1 MDAAIPIRGNL
12 VSVISTGPKR
22 IVLASALGLAFGYSS
37 IGIVSFGVFVLPLSE
52 EFGWGRGDM
61 SLALTLMSVAIVFL
75 SPLAGTL
82 LDRYGVRRVLIP
94 SIVFFGIAIAGLSLM
109 TGSLMHYYAMYLLL
123 ALAGVCTTP
132 ASYSRVVVAWFDAR
146 RGLALGIVLAGIG
159 VGTAVI
165 PPFVELLTSNFGW
178 RFAFLGV
185 AALIILVSLPAVAAW
200 ISEPVKVVPSGAV
213 REEEG
218 FSFRESIATRQF
230 LFLAI
235 SFLLLGIMSGGILA
249 HLVPLLT
256 DRGVT
261 PGVAASVASL
271 LGITLIAA
279 RLFIGYLLDHFFAP
293 MVVAVFL
300 ACPVIGVIILMSGAA
315 GTPAILA
322 VVLVGLGIGAEMDFM
337 SYLVSRYFGLRS
349 FGRLYG
355 LIYSSITVGVSI
367 GPIVMGYSQQLSGT
381 YDFGLKVILV
391 ASAVA
396 IIPLLFLG
404 KYPQLPRVIIE

>member
-1 MDAAIPIRGNL
+1 L
-12 VSVISTGPKR
+12 ISTGPKR

-37 IGIVSFGVFVLPLSE
+37 IGIISFGVFVLPLSE

-75 SPLAGTL
+75 SPVAGTL

-94 SIVFFGIAIAGLSLM
+94 SIFFFGIAIAGLSLM
-109 TGSLMHYYAMYLLL
+109 TGSLLHYYAMYLLL

-132 ASYSRVVVAWFDAR
+132 ASYSRVIVAWFDAR

-159 VGTAVI
+159 VGTAII
-165 PPFVELLTSNFGW
+165 PPYIELLTSNFGW
-178 RFAFLGV
+178 RVAFLGV
-185 AALIILVSLPAVAAW
+185 SALILLISLPAVWAW
-200 ISEPVKVVPSGAV
+200 ISEPVKELPAGTARV
-213 REEEG
+213 EEG

-230 LFLAI
+230 QFIAI

-261 PGVAASVASL
+261 PAVAASVASL
-271 LGITLIAA
+271 LGVTLIVA
-279 RLFIGYLLDHFFAP
+279 RLFIGYLLDRFFAP
-293 MVVAVFL
+293 GVVAVFL
-300 ACPVIGVIILMSGAA
+300 MCPVIGLVILMSGAG
-315 GTPAILA
+315 GTPAIFA
-322 VVLVGLGIGAEMDFM
+322 VVMVGLGIGAEMDFM
-337 SYLVSRYFGLRS
+337 SYLVSRYFGLRA

-355 LIYSSITVGVSI
+355 LIYASITVGVSI
-367 GPIVMGYSQQLSGT
+367 GPIVMGYSEQLGGT
-381 YDFGLKVILV
+381 YDFGLKVLLF

-396 IIPLLFLG
+396 IIPLMFLG
-404 KYPQLPRVIIE
+404 KYPQLPRVTIE

>member
-1 MDAAIPIRGNL
+1 MSLIK
-12 VSVISTGPKR
+12 TGPKR

-37 IGIVSFGVFVLPLSE
+37 IGIISFGVFVMPLSE

-61 SLALTLMSVAIVFL
+61 SLALTLMSIAIVFL
-75 SPLAGTL
+75 SPLAGAL

-94 SIVFFGIAIAGLSLM
+94 SIVLFGIAVGGLSLL
-109 TGSLMHYYAMYLLL
+109 TGSLLQYYLMYLLL

-132 ASYSRVVVAWFDAR
+132 TSYSRVVVAWFDAR

-159 VGTAVI
+159 VGTAFI
-165 PPFVELLTSNFGW
+165 PPYVELLTSHFGW
-178 RFAFLGV
+178 RSAFLGV
-185 AALIILVSLPAVAAW
+185 SALIVLVSLPAVWAW
-200 ISEPVKVVPSGAV
+200 ISEPPRASSTGTGGQ
-213 REEEG
+213 EEG

-230 LFLAI
+230 LFIAV

-261 PGVAASVASL
+261 PAVAASVASL
-271 LGITLIAA
+271 LGVTLIVA
-279 RLFIGYLLDHFFAP
+279 RLFIGYLLDRFFAP
-293 MVVAVFL
+293 MVVAIFL
-300 ACPVIGVIILMSGAA
+300 ACPVIGIVILMSGVA
-315 GTPAILA
+315 GSPAILG

-337 SYLVSRYFGLRS
+337 SYLVSRYFGLRA
-349 FGRLYG
+349 FARIYG
-355 LIYSSITVGVSI
+355 LIYASITVGVSI

-381 YDFGLKVILV
+381 YDFGLQTLLV

-404 KYPQLPRVIIE
+404 KYPQLPRSERD

>member
-1 MDAAIPIRGNL
+1 L
-12 VSVISTGPKR
+12 ISTGPKR

-37 IGIVSFGVFVLPLSE
+37 IGIISFGVFVLPLSE

-75 SPLAGTL
+75 SPVAGTL

-94 SIVFFGIAIAGLSLM
+94 SIFFFGIAIAGLSLM
-109 TGSLMHYYAMYLLL
+109 TGSLLHYYAMYLLL

-132 ASYSRVVVAWFDAR
+132 ASYSRVIVAWFDAR

-159 VGTAVI
+159 VGTAII
-165 PPFVELLTSNFGW
+165 PPYIELLTSNFGW
-178 RFAFLGV
+178 RVAFLGV
-185 AALIILVSLPAVAAW
+185 SALILLVSLPAVWAW
-200 ISEPVKVVPSGAV
+200 ISEPVKELPDGTARV
-213 REEEG
+213 EEG

-230 LFLAI
+230 QFIAI

-261 PGVAASVASL
+261 PAVAASVASL
-271 LGITLIAA
+271 LGVTLIVA
-279 RLFIGYLLDHFFAP
+279 RLFIGYLLDRFFAP
-293 MVVAVFL
+293 GVVAVFL
-300 ACPVIGVIILMSGAA
+300 MCPVIGLVILMSGAG
-315 GTPAILA
+315 GTPAIFA
-322 VVLVGLGIGAEMDFM
+322 VVMVGLGIGAEMDFM
-337 SYLVSRYFGLRS
+337 SYLVSRYFGLRA

-355 LIYSSITVGVSI
+355 LIYASITVGVSI
-367 GPIVMGYSQQLSGT
+367 GPIVMGYSEQLGGT
-381 YDFGLKVILV
+381 YDFGLKVLLF

-396 IIPLLFLG
+396 IIPLTFLG
-404 KYPQLPRVIIE
+404 KYPQLPRVTIE

>member
-1 MDAAIPIRGNL
+1 L
-12 VSVISTGPKR
+12 ISTGPKR

-37 IGIVSFGVFVLPLSE
+37 IGIISFGVFVLPLSE

-75 SPLAGTL
+75 SPVAGTL

-94 SIVFFGIAIAGLSLM
+94 SIFFFGIAIAGLSLM
-109 TGSLMHYYAMYLLL
+109 TGSLLHYYAMYLLL

-132 ASYSRVVVAWFDAR
+132 ASYSRVIVAWFDAR

-159 VGTAVI
+159 VGTAII
-165 PPFVELLTSNFGW
+165 PPYIELLTSNFGW
-178 RFAFLGV
+178 RVAFLGV
-185 AALIILVSLPAVAAW
+185 SALILLVSLPAVWAW
-200 ISEPVKVVPSGAV
+200 ISEPVKELPDGTARV
-213 REEEG
+213 EEG

-230 LFLAI
+230 QFIAI

-261 PGVAASVASL
+261 PAVAASVASL
-271 LGITLIAA
+271 LGVTLIVA
-279 RLFIGYLLDHFFAP
+279 RLFIGYLLDRFFAP
-293 MVVAVFL
+293 GVVAVFL
-300 ACPVIGVIILMSGAA
+300 MCPVIGLVILMSGAG
-315 GTPAILA
+315 GTPAIFA
-322 VVLVGLGIGAEMDFM
+322 VVMVGLGIGAEMDFM
-337 SYLVSRYFGLRS
+337 SYLVSRYFGLRA

-355 LIYSSITVGVSI
+355 LIYASITVGVSI
-367 GPIVMGYSQQLSGT
+367 GPIVMGYSEQLGGT
-381 YDFGLKVILV
+381 YDFGLKVLLF

-396 IIPLLFLG
+396 IIPLMFLG
-404 KYPQLPRVIIE
+404 KYPQLPRVTIE

>member
-1 MDAAIPIRGNL
+1 MSG
-12 VSVISTGPKR
+12 ISTGPKR
-22 IVLASALGLAFGYSS
+22 VVLASALGLAFGYSS
-37 IGIVSFGVFVLPLSE
+37 VGIISFGVFVMPLSE

-94 SIVFFGIAIAGLSLM
+94 STLFFGAAVAGLSLLN
-109 TGSLMHYYAMYLLL
+109 GSLLQYYIMYLLL

-132 ASYSRVVVAWFDAR
+132 TSYSRVIVAWFDAR

-159 VGTAVI
+159 VGTALI
-165 PPFVELLTSNFGW
+165 PPYVELLTSNFGW
-178 RFAFLGV
+178 RTAFLGV
-185 AALIILVSLPAVAAW
+185 SALIILVSLPAVWAW
-200 ISEPVKVVPSGAV
+200 ISEPGVALPDGTV
-213 REEEG
+213 REVEG

-230 LFLAI
+230 LFIAI

-261 PGVAASVASL
+261 PAIAASVASL
-271 LGITLIAA
+271 LGVTLIAA
-279 RLFIGYLLDHFFAP
+279 RLFIGYLLDRFFAP
-293 MVVAVFL
+293 MVVAIFL
-300 ACPVIGVIILMSGAA
+300 ACPVIGILILMSGAV
-315 GTPAILA
+315 GTPAILG
-322 VVLVGLGIGAEMDFM
+322 VILVGLGIGAEMDFM
-337 SYLVSRYFGLRS
+337 SYLVSRYFGLRA
-349 FGRLYG
+349 FARIYG
-355 LIYSSITVGVSI
+355 LIYASITIGVSI

-381 YDFGLKVILV
+381 YDFGLQVLLV
-391 ASAVA
+391 ASAIA

-404 KYPQLPRVIIE
+404 RYPQLPRVKPG